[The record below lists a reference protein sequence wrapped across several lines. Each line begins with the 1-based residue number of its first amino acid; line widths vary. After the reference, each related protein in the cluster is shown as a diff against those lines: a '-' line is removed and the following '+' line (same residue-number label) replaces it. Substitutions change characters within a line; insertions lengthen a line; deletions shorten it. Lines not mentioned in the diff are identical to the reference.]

1 LAAALEDNRALIGE
15 LEKRLRATEKK
26 LQSAAPKE
34 LPEGFGKLTFILLL
48 SEICNYQRFKSRR
61 NVGGFTGLC
70 GAVSS
75 SGPYHLDLSI
85 NKAGSAYL
93 RTLLVEL
100 AWRMIYWQP
109 KYKGLKAW
117 NQLRQSGRLANKR
130 LRKIALVA
138 VARQLAVDIWKWQTG
153 QLTAEQLGWQMNSS

>member
-1 LAAALEDNRALIGE
+1 
-15 LEKRLRATEKK
+15 
-26 LQSAAPKE
+26 
-34 LPEGFGKLTFILLL
+34 
-48 SEICNYQRFKSRR
+48 
-61 NVGGFTGLC
+61 
-70 GAVSS
+70 
-75 SGPYHLDLSI
+75 LDLSI